1 MGAFLLSCQSTDNL
15 CDGLCR
21 LELVMF
27 KVTEKRLSPAEL
39 SSFIV
44 SMYVD
49 CCRDVLFLMIVLE
62 IKRVV
67 L

>member
-1 MGAFLLSCQSTDNL
+1 
-15 CDGLCR
+15 
-21 LELVMF
+21 MF